1 MLCEDW
7 SNLLMQS
14 EQDET
19 RLFKGKKKKKKS
31 QPHKKNEFTTS
42 MC

>member
-1 MLCEDW
+1 M
-7 SNLLMQS
+7 MQS

-19 RLFKGKKKKKKS
+19 RLFKGKKKKEKKS

>member
-1 MLCEDW
+1 M
-7 SNLLMQS
+7 MQS

-19 RLFKGKKKKKKS
+19 RLFKGKKKKKK
-31 QPHKKNEFTTS
+31 PTHKKNEFTTS

>member
-19 RLFKGKKKKKKS
+19 RLFKGKKKKES